1 MSDWPRGRS
10 PNIDRLIWPA
20 TDPFCDT
27 YRPVFHPL
35 LPLPLILI
43 SLSPPPPPPPF
54 FIPVAIPPG
63 LLVVLDSLSH
73 RHPITHI
80 SRSMAT
86 TTTFAM
92 DFDHNKPLYPE
103 DQFTSYLDNSMDYG
117 LTPFPQSPA
126 YGISVGLPTESPL
139 SFATLN
145 LPTATEYTYSPSPA
159 RPYTPE
165 DGHSVSP
172 PSLTYQLSAGELS
185 SDGMPSGRRSRAS
198 TISGSPANVSYAATV
213 PRSHRFNPIVPP
225 SVRPAA
231 RAQHKRKLSR
241 NDDSDEEDE
250 EFMPPQASSG
260 NDSRRETIRRQRIES
275 EQRRRDE
282 LRDGYS
288 RLKETL
294 PASNQKSSK
303 VSLLDRAT
311 SHLKYLE
318 SMRTRL
324 ESQLKAAEQEV
335 HRLRSVNEAL
345 MLGTARHAA
354 PAPVF

>member
-1 MSDWPRGRS
+1 
-10 PNIDRLIWPA
+10 
-20 TDPFCDT
+20 
-27 YRPVFHPL
+27 
-35 LPLPLILI
+35 
-43 SLSPPPPPPPF
+43 
-54 FIPVAIPPG
+54 
-63 LLVVLDSLSH
+63 
-73 RHPITHI
+73 
-80 SRSMAT
+80 MAT

-213 PRSHRFNPIVPP
+213 PR
-225 SVRPAA
+225 
-231 RAQHKRKLSR
+231 
-241 NDDSDEEDE
+241 DEEDE